1 MDSLAKHPFR
11 VIGRTC
17 PDHPGKSTATLMI
30 DEPIGRE
37 DLATEEICQ
46 EFLSDSEPTY
56 LRHITTD
63 GDSAAS
69 RGVQKAMGVH
79 GQTVEALRDT
89 RHLAQSQKKAIDNAK
104 FGERIFPGRTST
116 DKSSVNIMA
125 TGHDEDALLGP
136 SDDET
141 SPDSKKKI
149 FSALKTVQSTMESVA
164 TGINKMGD
172 AFTAL
177 AAANPQQKVTDLS
190 TTSLSAQE
198 NKKRRKL
205 PTNRTSGE
213 DSIKTYMEAK
223 VQTESESLLSY
234 GTEFW

>member
-1 MDSLAKHPFR
+1 
-11 VIGRTC
+11 
-17 PDHPGKSTATLMI
+17 
-30 DEPIGRE
+30 
-37 DLATEEICQ
+37 
-46 EFLSDSEPTY
+46 
-56 LRHITTD
+56 
-63 GDSAAS
+63 
-69 RGVQKAMGVH
+69 
-79 GQTVEALRDT
+79 
-89 RHLAQSQKKAIDNAK
+89 
-104 FGERIFPGRTST
+104 
-116 DKSSVNIMA
+116 MA

-205 PTNRTSGE
+205 PTNRTSGKFFPVGL
-213 DSIKTYMEAK
+213 IKDNLEI
-223 VQTESESLLSY
+223 
-234 GTEFW
+234 